1 MLKCFQDFLIYI
13 FVCLTEVLSSLRMSD
28 DHILYACVNQHIRGN
43 LSCES
48 SLLLKVHV
56 LSADLNVRSFAC
68 LYNRDNVNSRNA
80 EQNINLIVLYK
91 WFQGFN

>member
-1 MLKCFQDFLIYI
+1 
-13 FVCLTEVLSSLRMSD
+13 MSD

-56 LSADLNVRSFAC
+56 LSADLDVSSLGSLHRW
-68 LYNRDNVNSRNA
+68 DNVDSRNA
-80 EQNINLIVLYK
+80 EYYVNLVVCH
-91 WFQGFN
+91 